1 MAITFWN
8 LWRLCTPVEM
18 KLVDTSPVF
27 QCSSKTMLKSIL
39 YFCVEEYWQP
49 ISKMTET
56 VNTEKQGKEIET
68 LWFVI

>member
-1 MAITFWN
+1 
-8 LWRLCTPVEM
+8 M